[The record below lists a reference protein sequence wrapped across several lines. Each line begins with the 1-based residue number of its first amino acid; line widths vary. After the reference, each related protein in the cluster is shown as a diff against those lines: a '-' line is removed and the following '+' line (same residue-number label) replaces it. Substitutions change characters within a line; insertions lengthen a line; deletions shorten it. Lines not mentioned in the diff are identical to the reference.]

1 MNPVRSEHDSTGLA
15 ARIRRHS
22 LKMVHRAC
30 ASHIGGCLSATDLLA
45 QLYGGWL
52 RVDPERPEWLDRD
65 RFILSKGH
73 AAAALYATL
82 AEVGFFP
89 LQWLDSYCA
98 DGARLGGHVMHRY
111 VPGVEV
117 STGSLGH
124 GLPIALG
131 MALGLKRDHRRARVV
146 VLLSDGECDEGSN
159 WEAALLA
166 PQLRLDNLLVIIDY
180 NRFQG
185 LGRIDEIAALE
196 PLAAKWSAFRWR
208 VRDVDGHDHDQIAD
222 ALAAT
227 PFETDRPSL
236 ILAHT
241 VKGKGVSFMEDDLT
255 WHYRSPDDEQLAAAL
270 QEIDAE
276 EEKHRSRP
284 PSLAS
289 ARASSSVVPLEVG

>member
-1 MNPVRSEHDSTGLA
+1 MNPVRSERDSTGLA
-15 ARIRRHS
+15 CRIRRHS
-22 LKMVHRAC
+22 LKMVHRAG
-30 ASHIGGCLSATDLLA
+30 ASHIGGCLSAADLLA

-73 AAAALYATL
+73 VAAALYATL
-82 AEVGFFP
+82 AEIGFFP
-89 LQWLDSYCA
+89 RHWLDSYCA
-98 DGARLGGHVMHRY
+98 DGAKLGGHVMHRG

-131 MALGLKRDHRRARVV
+131 MALGLKRDQRAARVV

-166 PQLRLDNLLVIIDY
+166 PQLRLDNLVVIIDC

-185 LGRIDEIAALE
+185 LGRTDEVAALE
-196 PLAAKWSAFRWR
+196 PLGAKWSAFRWK
-208 VRDVDGHDHDQIAD
+208 VIELDGHDHNQIAG
-222 ALAAT
+222 ALAAI
-227 PFETDRPSL
+227 PFEMDRPSL

-241 VKGKGVSFMEDDLT
+241 IKGKGVSFMEDELA
-255 WHYRSPDDEQLAAAL
+255 WHYKSPDDAQLAAAL
-270 QEIDAE
+270 REIDAQ
-276 EEKHRSRP
+276 EEKCRSRSS
-284 PSLAS
+284 SLSPAE
-289 ARASSSVVPLEVG
+289 ASSLVINTEVS

>member
-1 MNPVRSEHDSTGLA
+1 MNPVRSERDSTGLA

-30 ASHIGGCLSATDLLA
+30 ASHIGGCLSVADLLA

-73 AAAALYATL
+73 AAAALYAIL
-82 AEVGFFP
+82 AEIGFFP

-166 PQLRLDNLLVIIDY
+166 PQLRLDNLVVIIDY

-241 VKGKGVSFMEDDLT
+241 IKGKGVSFMEDDLT
-255 WHYRSPDDEQLAAAL
+255 WHYRSPDDEQLTAAL
-270 QEIDAE
+270 REIDAE
-276 EEKHRSRP
+276 EEKRRSRP
-284 PSLAS
+284 PSISPAG
-289 ARASSSVVPLEVG
+289 ASSSVLPVEVG